1 MARGAAA
8 AWRHVSH
15 PCIRTG
21 SAPVNVSS
29 RPSWSYWVRECPGKN
44 LFVAAQ
50 QRRNNLRA
58 LSPPRRVRSVKQP
71 APVRAPAQMSTPPG
85 SPERKHSWGAVKVGQ
100 VFKLPVAAACTPGTP
115 AHVVRVVS
123 ESKRRV
129 QVAVRSPLP
138 LRGNGRPGFRR
149 AARARAR
156 RARRAQ
162 RAQRASSGCC
172 ARNRRDRRPQCLSAR
187 VRRASSLRAQ
197 ACHSAGLHAPPG
209 RQPEPAL
216 ARRSRTS
223 PTSWCGWRAT
233 TSAFGSAKG
242 ALAGTDSHRGSA
254 SPRVPPPRA
263 APRSPPAR
271 PPAARSAW
279 HWPRPLRCAAS
290 GGVRQAAR
298 AMRHLAAPARLG
310 TVQLPRGAI
319 SPFPAIWPD
328 SGLTRRLP
336 PGAQRGRGS
345 GAGTVRPGQRRHNVR
360 RRRRSCRRRR
370 GE

>member
-58 LSPPRRVRSVKQP
+58 LSPPRRVRPVQQP
-71 APVRAPAQMSTPPG
+71 APVLAPAQMSTPPG

-100 VFKLPVAAACTPGTP
+100 VFKLPVAAACAPGTP

-156 RARRAQ
+156 RARRAR
-162 RAQRASSGCC
+162 RAQRASCGCC
-172 ARNRRDRRPQCLSAR
+172 ARIKRDRRPRCLSAR
-187 VRRASSLRAQ
+187 ARRASSRLRAQ
-197 ACHSAGLHAPPG
+197 ARHSAGLHAPPG

-242 ALAGTDSHRGSA
+242 ALAGTDTQ
-254 SPRVPPPRA
+254 PPRIG
-263 APRSPPAR
+263 APS
-271 PPAARSAW
+271 RSAAACRAALA
-279 HWPRPLRCAAS
+279 PCAPAGRS
-290 GGVRQAAR
+290 VCLA
-298 AMRHLAAPARLG
+298 LAAPAALRCFG
-310 TVQLPRGAI
+310 
-319 SPFPAIWPD
+319 
-328 SGLTRRLP
+328 RRAP
-336 PGAQRGRGS
+336 S
-345 GAGTVRPGQRRHNVR
+345 GAGHAASGCPGAPGDSAAPKRRYQPFSRHLA
-360 RRRRSCRRRR
+360 
-370 GE
+370 